1 MPYIERSD
9 CGKIV
14 ALHSESHH
22 DGAEYLPSTH
32 HEVIAFLD
40 ADCDQSEARQA
51 LKDSDAEL
59 ARVAEDL
66 IQVLVQKQVILF
78 TDLPDAVQ
86 EKLVARQKLRSL
98 LSTED
103 TSILSDDD
111 MI

>member
-1 MPYIERSD
+1 MPYIERAD
-9 CGKIV
+9 CGKII

-32 HEVIAFLD
+32 PEVFSFLNG
-40 ADCDQSEARQA
+40 DCDPNEARKA
-51 LKDSDAEL
+51 LQDSDAEL

-66 IQVLVQKQVILF
+66 IQVLIKKQVILF

-98 LSTED
+98 LTTED
-103 TSILSDDD
+103 TSILSEDD